1 MTLPSIPDLVLYRAI
16 VDFLYRKGKRR
27 EHRHVHFGRTVL
39 QKVQAQAQQAALGQ
53 IQAAVTYRLSSTASF
68 LNWLRY
74 DQYRKHLVLDRIYP
88 YLVITDVSNF
98 FDSVLHSHVEEAVR
112 GLRVPTRMI
121 GLLFFL
127 LERLSIRQDYAGSHG
142 ISLPVDEFDCSR
154 TLAHMVLFSYDD
166 AIVKAAGED
175 AYVRWMDDQVMGVQS
190 RADGLRL
197 LGLVGRALGRLHLT
211 PNAKK
216 TRILSLSEARR
227 HYHLD
232 LNHILDQAESVVRSN
247 LPFGAKRRRVRKLTQ
262 QVWAKG
268 RQYEKIGEFGKV
280 LKRLYR
286 LAGVAGARFLRR
298 RALRDALSNPEI
310 AERVCD
316 YMRTSGSVLEYI
328 NFVERLVGSDEQV
341 YASVNLAAVE
351 SLLRLEPAGYETRRL
366 RTLATR
372 LLRGQ
377 LNIPGLDECRAVAP
391 LLIPLFC
398 VLVIADHYQ
407 HCRP

>member
-1 MTLPSIPDLVLYRAI
+1 MTT
-16 VDFLYRKGKRR
+16 
-27 EHRHVHFGRTVL
+27 H
-39 QKVQAQAQQAALGQ
+39 
-53 IQAAVTYRLSSTASF
+53 
-68 LNWLRY
+68 
-74 DQYRKHLVLDRIYP
+74 
-88 YLVITDVSNF
+88 
-98 FDSVLHSHVEEAVR
+98 
-112 GLRVPTRMI
+112 
-121 GLLFFL
+121 
-127 LERLSIRQDYAGSHG
+127 
-142 ISLPVDEFDCSR
+142 
-154 TLAHMVLFSYDD
+154 DD

-351 SLLRLEPAGYETRRL
+351 SFAKT
-366 RTLATR
+366 
-372 LLRGQ
+372 
-377 LNIPGLDECRAVAP
+377 
-391 LLIPLFC
+391 
-398 VLVIADHYQ
+398 
-407 HCRP
+407 